1 MRVEQTAW
9 KPFLLKCHG
18 KVDRPSV
25 GKIAQPLGQAATQQ
39 SFRGHP
45 GSEPTSYGSWD
56 SRITVILSE
65 PRIHFSVIHICPVKI
80 TLRKNMIYSKQL
92 CLLVLTMKKLF
103 IDVTFFPQG
112 FPLILLMETFF
123 SIIVLKQSTEH
134 NTFPSLNA
142 GEGNVGGKLT
152 FKS

>member
-1 MRVEQTAW
+1 MEKSIILQWGKQHSRWGRQ
-9 KPFLLKCHG
+9 LLS
-18 KVDRPSV
+18 RASE
-25 GKIAQPLGQAATQQ
+25 AT
-39 SFRGHP
+39 RGLQ
-45 GSEPTSYGSWD
+45 PTSYGSWD

-65 PRIHFSVIHICPVKI
+65 PKIHFSVIHICPVMKI

-92 CLLVLTMKKLF
+92 CLLVLTVKKLF
-103 IDVTFFPQG
+103 IDVTFFPQE

-134 NTFPSLNA
+134 NTLLGLHV
-142 GEGNVGGKLT
+142 GEGNTGGKRT